1 MLSDAHDAKRAVSSG
16 EAPLSIFIS
25 PMCVPTKQRER
36 RIGQRQGRKHI
47 LLSGESGPLEVLG
60 EADSHIATESVTK
73 DGRFSDDEVT
83 G

>member
-1 MLSDAHDAKRAVSSG
+1 VN
-16 EAPLSIFIS
+16 E
-25 PMCVPTKQRER
+25 
-36 RIGQRQGRKHI
+36 RIGQRQGQKHI

-60 EADSHIATESVTK
+60 EAASHIATDLVTK

>member
-1 MLSDAHDAKRAVSSG
+1 MLSGARRSARYRLARL
-16 EAPLSIFIS
+16 LSIFIS
-25 PMCVPTKQRER
+25 PMCAPTKQRER
-36 RIGQRQGRKHI
+36 KDRTETRSKHI

-60 EADSHIATESVTK
+60 EAASHIATDLVTK